1 MHDVSRQ
8 RIALHIPAFRPHK
21 SKKWTRAEEK
31 ILGTAED
38 KAIAMRLGRTRNAV
52 LQLYGG
58 VPIPQAFERARPRE
72 LRLAGL
78 LDGTPKQQGLDIV
91 PKLRPIF

>member
-1 MHDVSRQ
+1 M
-8 RIALHIPAFRPHK
+8 
-21 SKKWTRAEEK
+21 
-31 ILGTAED
+31 
-38 KAIAMRLGRTRNAV
+38 

-78 LDGTPKQQGLDIV
+78 LNGTPNQQGLDV
-91 PKLRPIF
+91 APKLRPIF